1 MTSFSNI
8 KQMTDWNIM
17 SNSAMTTFASQV
29 PTSMEELSAL
39 GILGENVVKEYGERL
54 VKNIRAYVN
63 QENLQHYLDNR
74 VSKRARLSNDVNTT
88 EDSKNDPVVVEV
100 DEFATDIDF
109 KSIEMPRPENER
121 VVSENKKTSS
131 YF

>member
-1 MTSFSNI
+1 
-8 KQMTDWNIM
+8 M

-39 GILGENVVKEYGERL
+39 GILGENVEKEYGERL

-63 QENLQHYLDNR
+63 QENLQHYLDKR
-74 VSKRARLSNDVNTT
+74 ISKRARSSIDVKTNTK
-88 EDSKNDPVVVEV
+88 SKNDPQIVDV
-100 DEFATDIDF
+100 DEFATEIDF
-109 KSIEMPRPENER
+109 SSIEMPNTENEK
-121 VVSENKKTSS
+121 VNSSNKKTSS